1 MTTLA
6 LDSDQIGK
14 IGVGLIIALVVIGAL
29 LSLIITAVFGR
40 IIILVAVVALG
51 VVVWQ
56 QRSSLQDKID
66 KCQLNATFFGVHVS
80 APDDVVA
87 ACLKKSS

>member
-14 IGVGLIIALVVIGAL
+14 IGIGLIVAIVLIGAL
-29 LSLIITAVFGR
+29 LSLVITALFGR
-40 IIILVAVVALG
+40 LIILLVVVALA

-56 QRSSLQDKID
+56 QRTSLRDKID
-66 KCQLNATFFGVHVS
+66 KCHLNGTFFGVHVS
-80 APDDVVA
+80 APDNVVK
-87 ACLKKSS
+87 ACQKQHS